1 MKTRQTGDRTHVAL
15 ASFGV
20 ALAAPLAL
28 GLLLGSLWMKVSA
41 QAQRDEAQ
49 QADVIVILGSAVW
62 PGERPSPSLEARVQH
77 GIVLYQQGM
86 ADYLVLSGGV
96 GRYPPAE
103 AEVMR
108 RLVLEYGVPEE
119 SLILDTESRST
130 VESLQSAGST
140 MQDRD
145 WNTAIIVSDPFHMY
159 RALMMARDEGIHA
172 WGSPALNSPTYT
184 IPRLRYY
191 YTLREVLATAWYRL
205 TRLL

>member
-1 MKTRQTGDRTHVAL
+1 MAMAGFWIVLTIA
-15 ASFGV
+15 F
-20 ALAAPLAL
+20 AL
-28 GLLLGSLWMKVSA
+28 GLLFAGLWMRISA
-41 QAQRDEAQ
+41 QAQQDEAQ

-77 GIVLYQQGM
+77 GILLYQQGM

-108 RLVLEYGVPEE
+108 RLAVRYGVPEQ

-130 VESLQSAGST
+130 IESIQRAGST
-140 MQDRD
+140 IQEHD
-145 WNTAIIVSDPFHMY
+145 WNRAIIVSDPFHMY
-159 RALMMARDEGIHA
+159 RALMMSRDEGIHA

-191 YTLREVLATAWYRL
+191 YTLREVLAIARYRL
-205 TRLL
+205 TRLF

>member
-1 MKTRQTGDRTHVAL
+1 MAMAGC
-15 ASFGV
+15 GV
-20 ALAAPLAL
+20 ALVVLVA
-28 GLLLGSLWMKVSA
+28 LGSLFVNLWLRVSA
-41 QAQRDEAQ
+41 QAQKDEARR
-49 QADVIVILGSAVW
+49 ADVIIILGCAVW

-77 GIVLYQQGM
+77 GIVLYQRGM
-86 ADYLVLSGGV
+86 ADYIVLSGAV

-108 RLVLEYGVPEE
+108 RLAVAQGVPEQ

-130 VESLQSAGST
+130 IESIQRAGST
-140 MQDRD
+140 MQEHD
-145 WNTAIIVSDPFHMY
+145 WNTAIIVSDPFHIY

-191 YTLREVLATAWYRL
+191 YTLREVLAIAHYQF
-205 TRLL
+205 TRLF

>member
-1 MKTRQTGDRTHVAL
+1 MAMAGC
-15 ASFGV
+15 GV
-20 ALAAPLAL
+20 ALVVLVA
-28 GLLLGSLWMKVSA
+28 LGSLFVNLWLRVSA
-41 QAQRDEAQ
+41 QAQKDEARR
-49 QADVIVILGSAVW
+49 ADVIIILGCAVW

-77 GIVLYQQGM
+77 GIVLYQRGM

-108 RLVLEYGVPEE
+108 RLAVSHGVPEQ

-130 VESLQSAGST
+130 IESIQLAGST
-140 MQDRD
+140 MQEHD
-145 WNTAIIVSDPFHMY
+145 WNTAIIVSDPFHIY

-191 YTLREVLATAWYRL
+191 YTLREVLAITWYRL
-205 TRLL
+205 ERLC

>member
-1 MKTRQTGDRTHVAL
+1 MEMARY
-15 ASFGV
+15 GV
-20 ALAAPLAL
+20 ALTVLVAL
-28 GLLLGSLWMKVSA
+28 GLLFVNLWLRVSA
-41 QAQRDEAQ
+41 QAREDEAQ
-49 QADVIVILGSAVW
+49 QADVIIILGCAVW

-77 GIVLYQQGM
+77 GIVLYQRGM

-108 RLVLEYGVPEE
+108 RLAVSHGVPEQ

-130 VESLQSAGST
+130 IESIQRAGST
-140 MQDRD
+140 MQEHD
-145 WNTAIIVSDPFHMY
+145 WNTAIIVSDPFHIY

-191 YTLREVLATAWYRL
+191 YTLREVLAITWYRL
-205 TRLL
+205 ERLC